1 MGLLGSLG
9 LISLALAGLSG
20 WLVLAATEKPDWFR
34 ARGVPAPRRFL
45 QLHLDWVMM
54 GLILI
59 AVELLVPERPWPI
72 TAALAF
78 GLIVNP
84 LLFLPLAWGPEAK
97 ERLGYKL
104 VTVASFTA
112 TSAGLTALAV
122 WAIAIG

>member
-1 MGLLGSLG
+1 MGILGSLG

-20 WLVLAATEKPDWFR
+20 WLVLAATEKPEWFR
-34 ARGVPAPRRFL
+34 DRGVPAPRRFL

-59 AVELLVPERPWPI
+59 AVELLVPERPAAI
-72 TAALAF
+72 TGALAF

-84 LLFLPLAWGPEAK
+84 LLFLPLAWGPGAK
-97 ERLGYKL
+97 ENPVYKL

-112 TSAGLTALAV
+112 TSLGLTALAL
-122 WAIAIG
+122 WTLL

>member
-34 ARGVPAPRRFL
+34 ERGVPAPRRFL

-54 GLILI
+54 GLILL
-59 AVELLVPERPWPI
+59 AVELAVPARPAAV

-84 LLFLPLAWGPEAK
+84 LLFLPLAWGPEIK
-97 ERLGYKL
+97 RRLVYKAI
-104 VTVASFTA
+104 TVASFTA
-112 TSAGLTALAV
+112 TSLGLTALAV
-122 WAIAIG
+122 WAILL